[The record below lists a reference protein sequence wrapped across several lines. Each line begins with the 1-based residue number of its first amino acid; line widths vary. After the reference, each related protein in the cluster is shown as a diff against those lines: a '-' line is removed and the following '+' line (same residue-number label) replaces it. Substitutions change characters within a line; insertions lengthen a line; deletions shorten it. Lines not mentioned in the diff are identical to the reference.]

1 MNQKKFLMF
10 TPSFMSTSS
19 QGINW
24 IDRVEHLFL
33 RFGIKSITMDD
44 VAADLGISKKTLYQL
59 VESKDDLVVKVLEQ
73 HISREKA
80 KCLDLAAQAPNA
92 LEEIFIIL
100 DSNSQEMAQ
109 MKTNIVND
117 LQKYHR
123 AGWELIQKFHFDFVF
138 KVIRE
143 NLLRGRKEGLYR
155 EDFDIDILAKLH
167 LAAAFNMFD
176 PQLFPD
182 ETNSRVSLL
191 KEYMMHYLHG
201 IVSPKG
207 LTYLKKKLS

>member
-1 MNQKKFLMF
+1 MF
-10 TPSFMSTSS
+10 TSSFMTTSL
-19 QGINW
+19 QDIEW
-24 IDRVEHLFL
+24 IDRVEKLFL

-59 VESKDDLVVKVLEQ
+59 VESKDALVIKVLES
-73 HISREKA
+73 HISREKSQ
-80 KCLDLAAQAPNA
+80 CLNLAAQASNA
-92 LEEIFIIL
+92 LEEIFVIM
-100 DSNSQEMAQ
+100 DSNSQEMSQ

-123 AGWELIQKFHFDFVF
+123 QGWELVHKFHFDFVF

-143 NLLRGRKEGLYR
+143 NLMRGRTEGLYR
-155 EDFDIDILAKLH
+155 EDFDIDIVAKLH
-167 LAAAFNMFD
+167 LATAFNLFD
-176 PQLFPD
+176 PQLFSD
-182 ETNSRVSLL
+182 DAIERVVLF

-207 LTYLKKKLS
+207 LAYLKKKFS